1 MQAWKNPIVQK
12 RLTGSV
18 QNYEFMHIFYSNII
32 IVHYCL

>member
-18 QNYEFMHIFYSNII
+18 QNYEFMRNAF
-32 IVHYCL
+32 CETWE